1 MAEPSKKTPIQP
13 YDTADDKPHAET
25 VGKTIEKSI
34 TGEDAPMEYEHPTSP
49 GAVVWF
55 TYPALLILL
64 LLAGL
69 AVMAW
74 WNTAS
79 QTVVTP

>member
-1 MAEPSKKTPIQP
+1 MAKPGEKMPTPSNV
-13 YDTADDKPHAET
+13 DADGNPHGET

-64 LLAGL
+64 LLIGL

-74 WNTAS
+74 LNTGS
-79 QTVVTP
+79 QLPTP